1 MNLQKPTEM
10 WNERY
15 GAEAF
20 AYGELPNEFLKAE
33 LTRIPEN
40 SSILFPA
47 DGEGRNSV
55 YAATMGYKCTSFDL
69 SEEGKKKALLLAD
82 KQGVQINYT
91 IIDAEEIEFNKDSFG
106 GLVLIYAHFPADKKS
121 NFHKKFSSY
130 LKPGGIVILEGFSK
144 NNLEYVAKNEKI
156 GGPRNI
162 DMLLSCEEIEQD
174 FEGFETLYLAEEE
187 IELHE
192 GLYHNGVGSVM
203 RYVGRKK

>member
-1 MNLQKPTEM
+1 M

-33 LTRIPEN
+33 LARIPEN

-55 YAATMGYKCTSFDL
+55 YAATMGHKCTSFDL

-91 IIDAEEIEFNKDSFG
+91 KIDAEEIEFNKDSFD

-121 NFHKKFSSY
+121 KFHKKFSSY

-162 DMLLSCEEIEQD
+162 DMLLSCEEIEHD

-192 GLYHNGVGSVM
+192 GLYHNGIGSVV